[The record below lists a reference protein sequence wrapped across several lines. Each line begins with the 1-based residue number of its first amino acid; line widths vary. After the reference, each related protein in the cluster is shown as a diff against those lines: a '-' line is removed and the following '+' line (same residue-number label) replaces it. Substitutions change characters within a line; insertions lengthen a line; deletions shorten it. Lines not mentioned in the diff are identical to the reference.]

1 MIWVTADDV
10 ILIHSRIIQTTGGIE
25 GLRDR
30 AGLEAAIAAPLQSFG
45 GEDLFPSDIEKIA
58 RIGFG
63 LASNHAFLDGN
74 KRIGAMMT
82 QHVYLPLS
90 LFQVDFLIIS
100 DASIR
105 VNNRVCRMTPTTLK
119 GTYIFGPYKTSPDQ
133 RADRG

>member
-63 LASNHAFLDGN
+63 LATNHAFLDGN

-82 QHVYLPLS
+82 QLL
-90 LFQVDFLIIS
+90 
-100 DASIR
+100 
-105 VNNRVCRMTPTTLK
+105 LK
-119 GTYIFGPYKTSPDQ
+119 WNGYQLRLKKGELADMFIAIADGTSNEQDLLNWIQEHT
-133 RADRG
+133 

>member
-10 ILIHSRIIQTTGGIE
+10 ILIHSRIIQVTGGIE

-82 QHVYLPLS
+82 QLLLEWNGYQL
-90 LFQVDFLIIS
+90 
-100 DASIR
+100 R
-105 VNNRVCRMTPTTLK
+105 LK
-119 GTYIFGPYKTSPDQ
+119 QGELADMFIAIADGTSNEQDLLNWIQEHT
-133 RADRG
+133 

>member
-10 ILIHSRIIQTTGGIE
+10 ILIHSRIILTTGGIE

-82 QHVYLPLS
+82 QLL
-90 LFQVDFLIIS
+90 
-100 DASIR
+100 
-105 VNNRVCRMTPTTLK
+105 LK
-119 GTYIFGPYKTSPDQ
+119 WNGYQLRLKKGELADMFIAIADGTSNEQDLLNWIQEHT
-133 RADRG
+133 

>member
-1 MIWVTADDV
+1 MIWVTAEDV

-45 GEDLFPSDIEKIA
+45 GEDLFPSDIEKVA

-82 QHVYLPLS
+82 QLLLEWNGYQL
-90 LFQVDFLIIS
+90 
-100 DASIR
+100 R
-105 VNNRVCRMTPTTLK
+105 LK
-119 GTYIFGPYKTSPDQ
+119 QGELADMFIAIADGTSNEQDLLNWIQEHT
-133 RADRG
+133 

>member
-30 AGLEAAIAAPLQSFG
+30 AGLEAEIASPLQSFG
-45 GEDLFPSDIEKIA
+45 GEDLFPSDIEKVA

-82 QHVYLPLS
+82 QLLLEWNGYQL
-90 LFQVDFLIIS
+90 
-100 DASIR
+100 R
-105 VNNRVCRMTPTTLK
+105 LK
-119 GTYIFGPYKTSPDQ
+119 QGELADMFIAIADGTSNEQDLLNWIQ
-133 RADRG
+133 EHI

>member
-82 QHVYLPLS
+82 QLLLKWNGYPLH
-90 LFQVDFLIIS
+90 
-100 DASIR
+100 
-105 VNNRVCRMTPTTLK
+105 LK
-119 GTYIFGPYKTSPDQ
+119 QGELADMFIAIADGTSNEQDLLNWIQ
-133 RADRG
+133 EHI